1 MSKRIKY
8 SEAALVYAKIMSH
21 HGNAP
26 FNDEDA
32 KQFWHELDDRVNP
45 QDALAAVEQFYGSHP
60 GTDWMRSGDVN
71 ILTKR
76 MRAARI
82 PDQAQIG
89 RLMDQAGIRP
99 DQALAYRRR
108 LIREAGQGVPVRQAH
123 AMAVEAAHR
132 QAIEAPKPAKPR
144 PKRHHFVGHS
154 QARIGAM
161 SLKDTLGGAA

>member
-26 FNDEDA
+26 FDDTDA
-32 KQFWHELDDRVNP
+32 QQFWHELDDRVNP
-45 QDALAAVEQFYGSHP
+45 QDALAAVEQYYGSHP

-108 LIREAGQGVPVRQAH
+108 LIREAGQGVPVQEAH
-123 AMAVEAAHR
+123 ELAVEAAHR

-144 PKRHHFVGHS
+144 PKRHRFVGRG
-154 QARIGAM
+154 QAQIGAI
-161 SLKDTLGGAA
+161 SLTDTLGGAA

>member
-26 FNDEDA
+26 FDDTDA
-32 KQFWHELDDRVNP
+32 QQFWHELDDRVNP
-45 QDALAAVEQFYGSHP
+45 QDALAAVEQYYGSHP

-89 RLMDQAGIRP
+89 RLMDQAGISS

-108 LIREAGQGVPVRQAH
+108 LIREAEQGTPVQEAH
-123 AMAVEAAHR
+123 ELAVGAAHR
-132 QAIEAPKPAKPR
+132 QAIEAPKPAKPHS
-144 PKRHHFVGHS
+144 KRHYFAGRG
-154 QARIGAM
+154 QAQIGAM
-161 SLKDTLGGAA
+161 SLKESLGGAA

>member
-26 FNDEDA
+26 FDDTDA
-32 KQFWHELDDRVNP
+32 KQFWDELDDRVNP

-71 ILTKR
+71 IITKR

-82 PDQAQIG
+82 PEQAQIG
-89 RLMDQAGIRP
+89 RLMDQAGISS
-99 DQALAYRRR
+99 DQAFAYRRR
-108 LIREAGQGVPVRQAH
+108 LIREAEQGVPVQEAH
-123 AMAVEAAHR
+123 ALAVEAAHR
-132 QAIEAPKPAKPR
+132 QAIEASKPAKPR
-144 PKRHHFVGHS
+144 LKRHRFAGRG
-154 QARIGAM
+154 QAQIGAV